1 MIFLHHNTNIS
12 GLAVRKKLKLDS
24 CSLPKHEL
32 VVEECLKSVCTQML
46 LRRSVALIQCDE
58 DMQDRRNSIFRN
70 FVTCLLIDYYQLKNN
85 STMKLLFRDKACT
98 IPKLFQFV

>member
-1 MIFLHHNTNIS
+1 MLLISIKLHNEIMKVIFLHHNTNIS

-24 CSLPKHEL
+24 YSLPKHEL

-58 DMQDRRNSIFRN
+58 DMQGRRERVINWRCTTDKRVTVPIF
-70 FVTCLLIDYYQLKNN
+70 FL
-85 STMKLLFRDKACT
+85 
-98 IPKLFQFV
+98 